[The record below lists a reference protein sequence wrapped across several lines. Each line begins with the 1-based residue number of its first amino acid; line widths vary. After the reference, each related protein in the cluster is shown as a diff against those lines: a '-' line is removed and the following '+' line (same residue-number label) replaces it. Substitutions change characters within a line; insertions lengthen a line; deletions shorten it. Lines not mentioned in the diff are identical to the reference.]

1 MHIGHDEGISTNA
14 DVVVLLLERTVGP
27 SYSPDGK
34 KIAYTGLE
42 GRDAEIYTIKVGGG
56 AGPR

>member
-27 SYSPDGK
+27 SYSPNGK
-34 KIAYTGLE
+34 KIAYTGFD
-42 GRDAEIYTIKVGGG
+42 GHDYEI
-56 AGPR
+56 